1 MHPWLQL
8 PATIKGQLRLG
19 FGTILLLGFV
29 STAIGYRSLQYL
41 SDSSRTILQQSA
53 RVRELSLELQSNF
66 LRARQAEES
75 YLYHWKT
82 TPIGQTS
89 ANDFVLAN
97 QTHLAAAYQNLA
109 DLQRIERPDSELAQ
123 ELALLESLFLNY
135 EAAFAATTDRIQA
148 AADDNPLYAGIQPLI
163 AAIDQAV
170 EGDANTQIQLTLWM
184 IAANEQA
191 YFNTQNQQYLTEV
204 RANLDRLTYLLET
217 AAPTL
222 DQTSAQVL
230 TQDYLTNL
238 NAVLL
243 LGQQVRVNTI
253 VADSI
258 NQEID
263 TIIQT
268 IGETSRERT
277 EAARSELAAATNQ
290 SRAALLATALIALA
304 LTVWAIF
311 WLGQRILVPIT
322 ALHRA
327 AEQIGRGDLDCT
339 LKLSGNTEF
348 AVVADTFNHMV
359 TQLRQTLSTLEQ
371 RVLERTQALATTNHS
386 LQERTQ
392 SLEQTLKQLHDS
404 ETNYRSLID
413 HLHAGV
419 VVHDRHSTIV
429 MCNPAACQLLEAP
442 AHQLL
447 GLKSEDF
454 RGQLMDEYGSP
465 LALEQYPVNRVL
477 ANQKPLYNF
486 VAGRLQA
493 RNKDSV
499 WVLINAFPT
508 FDTSG
513 QLQQVVVTF
522 TDITDRK
529 IAEEKLRY
537 RALHDTLTGLPNRT
551 LLIERLDHAIQRIK
565 RQPDHLFAILFIDL
579 NRFKV
584 VNDSLGHL
592 VGDQLLKQVAQLLT
606 GHVRSLDTVA
616 RLGGDE
622 FVILLEQIASPKEA
636 IQVVERIQRD
646 LKRPITVMGHTVFT
660 AASIGIALSNLGY
673 TSGQDILRD
682 ADNAM
687 YRAKAQGQS
696 GYAVFDPA
704 MHQSAVKLLE
714 LETNLRQALVK
725 QEFKLHYQPIISLP
739 AQQLIGFEALV
750 RWYPPNGPVILPN
763 DFIPLAEETGLI
775 IPLSEWVLQE
785 ACSQM
790 QTWCTTMSA
799 AKSLKMSVNIASRLF
814 QDARFFEKLD
824 QTLVQTQLTADNL
837 KLEVTESV
845 LLENV
850 EAVLSTLSK
859 LQDRQIEISLDDFG
873 TGYSSLNYLKRFPI
887 NTLKIDKS
895 FVDSLEQA
903 SDASLVAAIIQIA
916 NAFEMTVVAEGV
928 ETHSQQQW
936 LAHLGCGAI
945 QGYLIAPPL
954 SAAEAEAFM
963 QTAHFW
969 SNLVT

>member
-8 PATIKGQLRLG
+8 PATIRGQIRLG

-29 STAIGYRSLQYL
+29 STAIGYRSLEHL
-41 SDSSRTILQQSA
+41 SDSSRAILQQSA

-66 LRARQAEES
+66 LRARQAEEN
-75 YLYHWKT
+75 YLHHWKT
-82 TPIGQTS
+82 MPNST
-89 ANDFVLAN
+89 DEFVPAN
-97 QTHLAAAYQNLA
+97 QAHLAAAYQNLA
-109 DLQRIERPDSELAQ
+109 DLQQIEQPNSELSQ
-123 ELALLESLFLNY
+123 ELELLESLFLNY
-135 EAAFAATTDRIQA
+135 EAALQATTTRIQA
-148 AADDNPLYAGIQPLI
+148 AADETPLYNGIQPLMK
-163 AAIDQAV
+163 AIEQTVA
-170 EGDANTQIQLTLWM
+170 GDENTQIQLTLWM

-217 AAPTL
+217 TDLAF
-222 DQTSAQVL
+222 DQSSAQAL
-230 TQDYLTNL
+230 TQDYLANL

-243 LGQQVRVNTI
+243 LEQQVQVNTI

-263 TIIQT
+263 AIIQT
-268 IGETSRERT
+268 IGDTSRTRT
-277 EAARSELAAATNQ
+277 EAARSELAQAANQ

-304 LTVWAIF
+304 LTVWAIL
-311 WLGQRILVPIT
+311 WLGQRLLVPIT

-327 AEQIGRGDLDCT
+327 AEQIGRGDLNCS
-339 LKLSGNTEF
+339 LHLPGNNEF

-359 TQLRQTLSTLEQ
+359 TQLRQTLTTLEQ
-371 RVLERTQALATTNHS
+371 RVLERTQALASTNHS

-404 ETNYRSLID
+404 ETNYRSLVD

-419 VVHDRHSTIV
+419 VVHDRQSAIV
-429 MCNPAACQLLEAP
+429 MCNPAACQLLETP
-442 AHQLL
+442 AHDLL
-447 GLKSEDF
+447 GLKSADF
-454 RGQLMDEYGSP
+454 QGQLVDEFGIP
-465 LALEQYPVNRVL
+465 LVLEEYPVNQVL
-477 ANQKPLYNF
+477 AHQKPLYNC
-486 VAGRLQA
+486 VVGLQSA
-493 RNKDSV
+493 PSADST

-508 FDTSG
+508 FNASG
-513 QLQQVVVTF
+513 QLHQVVVTF
-522 TDITDRK
+522 ADITDRK

-551 LLIERLDHAIQRIK
+551 LLVERLDHAIQRLK

-584 VNDSLGHL
+584 VNDSLGHQ
-592 VGDQLLKQVAQLLT
+592 VGDQLLKQVAQLLV

-714 LETNLRQALVK
+714 LETNLRQALVN

-775 IPLSEWVLQE
+775 IPLSEWVLHA

-790 QTWCTTMSA
+790 QTWCTTLAA
-799 AKSLKMSVNIASRLF
+799 AKSLKMSVNITSRLF
-814 QDARFFEKLD
+814 QDAQFFEKLD
-824 QTLVQTQLTADNL
+824 QTLMQTQLAAHNL

-845 LLENV
+845 LLEDV

-873 TGYSSLNYLKRFPI
+873 TGYSSLSYLKRFPI

-903 SDASLVAAIIQIA
+903 SDTSLVAAIIQIA
-916 NAFEMTVVAEGV
+916 NAFEMSVVAEGV
-928 ETHSQQQW
+928 ETRSQQQW
-936 LAHLGCGAI
+936 LTHLGCGAI

-954 SAAEAEAFM
+954 AAAEAEAFM
-963 QTAHFW
+963 KTARF
-969 SNLVT
+969 LPDFVT

>member
-8 PATIKGQLRLG
+8 PATIRGQIRLG

-29 STAIGYRSLQYL
+29 STAIGYRSLEHL
-41 SDSSRTILQQSA
+41 SDSSRAILQQSA

-75 YLYHWKT
+75 YLHHWKT
-82 TPIGQTS
+82 TPNST
-89 ANDFVLAN
+89 DEFVPAN
-97 QTHLAAAYQNLA
+97 QAHLAAAYQNLA
-109 DLQRIERPDSELAQ
+109 DLQQIEQPNSELSQ
-123 ELALLESLFLNY
+123 ELELLESLFLNY
-135 EAAFAATTDRIQA
+135 EAALQATTTRIQA
-148 AADDNPLYAGIQPLI
+148 AADETPLYNGIQPLMK
-163 AAIDQAV
+163 AIDQTVA
-170 EGDANTQIQLTLWM
+170 GDENTQIQLTLWM

-204 RANLDRLTYLLET
+204 RVNLDRLTYLLET
-217 AAPTL
+217 TDPAF
-222 DQTSAQVL
+222 DQSSAQAL
-230 TQDYLTNL
+230 TQDYLANL

-243 LGQQVRVNTI
+243 LEQQVQVNTI

-263 TIIQT
+263 AIIQT
-268 IGETSRERT
+268 IGDTSRART
-277 EAARSELAAATNQ
+277 EAARSELAQAANQ

-304 LTVWAIF
+304 LTVWAIL
-311 WLGQRILVPIT
+311 WLGQRLLVPIT

-327 AEQIGRGDLDCT
+327 AEQISRGDLNCS
-339 LKLSGNTEF
+339 LHLPGNNEF

-359 TQLRQTLSTLEQ
+359 TQLRQTLTTLEQ
-371 RVLERTQALATTNHS
+371 RVLERTQALASTNHS

-404 ETNYRSLID
+404 ETNYRSLVD

-419 VVHDRHSTIV
+419 VVHDHQSAIV
-429 MCNPAACQLLEAP
+429 MCNPAACQLLETP
-442 AHQLL
+442 AQELL

-454 RGQLMDEYGSP
+454 RRPMVDEFGAP
-465 LALEQYPVNRVL
+465 LALEQYPVNQVL
-477 ANQKPLYNF
+477 ANHQPLYNF
-486 VAGRLQA
+486 VLGIQSAQSP
-493 RNKDSV
+493 DST

-508 FDTSG
+508 FAASG

-522 TDITDRK
+522 ADITDRK

-551 LLIERLDHAIQRIK
+551 LLVERLDHAIQRLK

-584 VNDSLGHL
+584 VNDSLGHV
-592 VGDQLLKQVAQLLT
+592 VGDQLLKQVAQLLA

-622 FVILLEQIASPKEA
+622 FVILLEQIASPKEV
-636 IQVVERIQRD
+636 IQVVERIQQD
-646 LKRPITVMGHTVFT
+646 LKRPMTVMGHTVFT
-660 AASIGIALSNLGY
+660 TASIGIALSNLGY
-673 TSGQDILRD
+673 ARGQDILRD

-714 LETNLRQALVK
+714 LETNLRQALVH
-725 QEFKLHYQPIISLP
+725 QEFKLHYQPIINLP
-739 AQQLIGFEALV
+739 AQQLMGFEALV
-750 RWYPPNGPVILPN
+750 RWCPPTGPVIAPN

-790 QTWCTTMSA
+790 QTWCTTMAA

-814 QDARFFEKLD
+814 QDAQFFEKLD
-824 QTLVQTQLTADNL
+824 QTLVQTQLAAHNL

-845 LLENV
+845 LLKNV

-859 LQDRQIEISLDDFG
+859 LQERQIEISLDDFG
-873 TGYSSLNYLKRFPI
+873 TGYSSLSYLKQFPI

-903 SDASLVAAIIQIA
+903 SDTSLVAAIIQIA
-916 NAFEMTVVAEGV
+916 NAFQMTVVAEGV
-928 ETHSQQQW
+928 ETRSQQQW
-936 LAHLGCGAI
+936 LNNLGCGAI

-954 SAAEAEAFM
+954 SATEAEAFM
-963 QTAHFW
+963 KTARFLP
-969 SNLVT
+969 NLVT